1 MVQLFQDQ
9 FSRWG
14 VKLVSVT
21 VNRFSFP
28 NLGQSCYINS
38 SLQSLLTLEDFVS
51 DVSRQDLVLSSLPEA
66 RLMRYSSSHT
76 HSCLAQV
83 YLQTP
88 RTKCNNISNTSLLF
102 SCTLCRTFM
111 AIRDACTSTSAQS
124 KVCLLRSFKEAVSAQ
139 APEFRDHQQKDAH
152 EFLTSILEQMR
163 SLSPSLQETAANM
176 GTRYTCPVEDH
187 LVFKME
193 NTRTCSRCGAQSK
206 RQEEF
211 TNLSLDLVSGGS
223 VDKMLE
229 EYQKETALEYWCECG
244 GSESSQKSAFETLPG
259 VLILHIKRFR
269 FTPSWQLVKVRDP
282 VMLTRELVVS
292 SKQVHSQDGGCYS
305 LVSTVSHLGVSGDK
319 GH

>member
-38 SLQSLLTLEDFVS
+38 RLQSLLTLEDFVS

-66 RLMRYSSSHT
+66 RLMR
-76 HSCLAQV
+76 
-83 YLQTP
+83 
-88 RTKCNNISNTSLLF
+88 
-102 SCTLCRTFM
+102 TFM
-111 AIRDACTSTSAQS
+111 AIRDACASTSAQS
-124 KVCLLRSFKEAVSAQ
+124 KVRLLHSFKEVVSVQ

-152 EFLTSILEQMR
+152 EFLTSVLDQMR
-163 SLSPSLQETAANM
+163 SLSPLLQETAANM

-229 EYQKETALEYWCECG
+229 EYQKETALEYRCECG
-244 GSESSQKSAFETLPG
+244 GSESRQRSAFETLPS

-292 SKQVHSQDGGCYS
+292 SKQVHSQDGSCYS
-305 LVSTVSHLGVSGDK
+305 MVSTVSHLGVSGDK
-319 GH
+319 GMKITHRMLNVAFCSSLSWAQICYRVFQW

>member
-38 SLQSLLTLEDFVS
+38 RLQSLLTLEDFVS

-66 RLMRYSSSHT
+66 RLMR
-76 HSCLAQV
+76 
-83 YLQTP
+83 
-88 RTKCNNISNTSLLF
+88 
-102 SCTLCRTFM
+102 TFM
-111 AIRDACTSTSAQS
+111 AIRDARASTSAQS

-163 SLSPSLQETAANM
+163 SLSPLLQETAANM
-176 GTRYTCPVEDH
+176 GTKYTCPVEDH

-229 EYQKETALEYWCECG
+229 EYQKDTKSVTACILMSVQTRQLTT
-244 GSESSQKSAFETLPG
+244 GS
-259 VLILHIKRFR
+259 
-269 FTPSWQLVKVRDP
+269 PSTMQRSVRQP
-282 VMLTRELVVS
+282 VCLCVGSGRNRPTSCSTRDRVS
-292 SKQVHSQDGGCYS
+292 IEVDGG
-305 LVSTVSHLGVSGDK
+305 
-319 GH
+319 